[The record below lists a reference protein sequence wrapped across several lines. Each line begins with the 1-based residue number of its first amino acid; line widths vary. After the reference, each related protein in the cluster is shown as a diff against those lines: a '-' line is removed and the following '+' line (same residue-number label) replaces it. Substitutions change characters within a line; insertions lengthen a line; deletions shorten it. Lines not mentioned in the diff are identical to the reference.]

1 MKTSSWFTKLMKS
14 EPHSRKKKRVAWI
27 IDESKCLRIKE
38 VRQLRTTCTEL
49 KLIGIREGRFKLIR
63 DWFMTELSLNAGLRV
78 EEMTNLQHKHLFVEG
93 EESSIVVFGKGQ
105 KKRLVWMNT
114 KFKGICKKYVS
125 YKKKFGFSCDDES
138 FLLNNLKGERISKR
152 SLQKFFKEILLKADL
167 PLRYHIHCLRH
178 TYATFILKAT
188 NNDYRFL
195 QDQLGHASI
204 TTTQV
209 YAGIIESDK
218 RGNLEQLY
226 R

>member
-1 MKTSSWFTKLMKS
+1 MSITSWFTKLMKS
-14 EPHSRKKKRVAWI
+14 EPPSYKKKRSAWV

-38 VRQLRTTCTEL
+38 VRRLRTTCMEL
-49 KLIGIREGRFKLIR
+49 KSIGIREGRFKLIR
-63 DWFMTELSLNAGLRV
+63 DWFMTELGLNAGLRV
-78 EEMTNLQHKHLFVEG
+78 EEMTSLQHKHLFIEG

-105 KKRLVWMNT
+105 KKRLVWLNT
-114 KFKGICKKYVS
+114 KFKGICKTYVS
-125 YKKKFGFSCDDES
+125 YKTKFGFSCDDES
-138 FLLNNLKGERISKR
+138 FLLNNLKGEKISKR
-152 SLQKFFKEILLKADL
+152 SLQKFFKEILEKANL

-209 YAGIIESDK
+209 YAGIIESEKKKD
-218 RGNLEQLY
+218 LEKLY